1 MLFNISHGCVQPH
14 ILYSLC
20 VTHLYHVPQLYY
32 VHVCVC
38 TTYVVEYILLMLC
51 AWNTWVYCVFRSLPA
66 CIRMYVGRVL
76 GTKTI
81 AHFYCNCHNCGAY
94 MYMYNSS
101 WFLSWLLSVFLS
113 VKPLKG
119 DHLSRAIG
127 RVAGT
132 GGKTKFT
139 IENVTKTRIVLADRS
154 ATLPIILCVC
164 VVHACCM
171 HAFMCSIVLGVGL
184 YANACK
190 YAVRICVCCAHA
202 HVEPVHFHFQVHVW

>member
-1 MLFNISHGCVQPH
+1 MYSHISCTVYVCDSLVSCPTT
-14 ILYSLC
+14 ILC
-20 VTHLYHVPQLYY
+20 TCTCMYY
-32 VHVCVC
+32 L
-38 TTYVVEYILLMLC
+38 VEYILLMLC
-51 AWNTWVYCVFRSLPA
+51 AWNTWVSCVFRSLPA

-76 GTKTI
+76 GTMTI
-81 AHFYCNCHNCGAY
+81 ANLYSNCHNCGAY

-164 VVHACCM
+164 VCVCVVHACCM

-190 YAVRICVCCAHA
+190 YAVCICVCCSHA
-202 HVEPVHFHFQVHVW
+202 HVEPGHFHFHFQVHVW